1 VSADS
6 RRNRHRTTRLSH
18 NKPDDYTSGG
28 FKIAIHDPP
37 NACAQW
43 FEVMRR
49 QDNFDYVGP
58 AVLAKELFDDFV
70 IKREPD

>member
-1 VSADS
+1 
-6 RRNRHRTTRLSH
+6 
-18 NKPDDYTSGG
+18 
-28 FKIAIHDPP
+28 
-37 NACAQW
+37 
-43 FEVMRR
+43 MRR